1 MLKKEE
7 IFKNLQT
14 KWNENNDSY
23 SEDSFKEYIES
34 YCRENFE
41 DGYFVNEN
49 GRIEYI
55 VDWVLHNIDLAR

>member
-1 MLKKEE
+1 MLKKEQ
-7 IFKNLQT
+7 ILKNLQT
-14 KWNENNDSY
+14 EWNENNNNY
-23 SEDSFKEYIES
+23 SEDGFIEYIES

-55 VDWVLHNIDLAR
+55 VDWVLHNVDLLR